1 MGKHSV
7 SPEDWYQRDHESI
20 YNIAQGF
27 DSAKVT
33 TTSQTL
39 SAIADRLHSI
49 IDSTGIKVQGIIESD
64 WRGETAE
71 TAREGFSD
79 LFRRANTAVET
90 TREIAN
96 ALPAVGHAM
105 DAAKA
110 AIEPPV
116 KESTAVA
123 VAGTNSGLLA
133 AANMARI
140 GEQQHARYQM
150 TSLFSQPAVDT
161 SGRVEDVSNL
171 SQLGGNQQANY
182 TNNSSNIADVGT
194 KSLGQVGAQIND
206 LDRASGKTTAAF
218 DQGAQG
224 SGYGQG
230 QGQPGGGQQGGA
242 PGGQA
247 GAGQGSGSGSGAGLA
262 GGIGS
267 LADRARTRAAAN
279 GLDENYFSRN
289 NSILQDP
296 LGRTTDKWGP
306 APRSGFGQ
314 DRLDGAPGAGRPGT
328 IAGTGMPGMGGARG
342 AGTMGMMPMNGRG
355 GGRDESK
362 DHKIPKELINQDN
375 TDEFIGQ
382 LRSASPAVIG
392 ELTPEELKFQ
402 REQDARHKEELRLA
416 KERQA
421 AEAYL
426 TKQRQRGAKFSDPT
440 PDWLKK
446 Q

>member
-20 YNIAQGF
+20 YNTAQGF
-27 DSAKVT
+27 DSGKVT

-49 IDSTGIKVQGIIESD
+49 MDSTGIKVQGIIESD

-71 TAREGFSD
+71 TAREGFSG

-96 ALPAVGHAM
+96 ALPALGHAM

-161 SGRVEDVSNL
+161 SGRVEDVPNPTQISGRG
-171 SQLGGNQQANY
+171 QETNY
-182 TNNSSNIADVGT
+182 TRNSSNDTGVGS
-194 KSLGQVGAQIND
+194 KSLGQVENQISD
-206 LDRASGKTTAAF
+206 LDRVGKTNAAF

-224 SGYGQG
+224 QSYG
-230 QGQPGGGQQGGA
+230 QGQPGGA
-242 PGGQA
+242 PGGGQP
-247 GAGQGSGSGSGAGLA
+247 GGGQGSGGSGASGGLP
-262 GGIGS
+262 GGMGA
-267 LADRARTRAAAN
+267 LTDRARTRAAAN

-296 LGRTTDKWGP
+296 LGRNTDKWAA
-306 APRSGFGQ
+306 APRSGLGH
-314 DRLDGAPGAGRPGT
+314 DRIDGAHGAGRPGPLP
-328 IAGTGMPGMGGARG
+328 GTGAPGMSGARG
-342 AGTMGMMPMNGRG
+342 AGTVGMMPANGRG
-355 GGRDESK
+355 AREEQK

-402 REQDARHKEELRLA
+402 KDQEDRRKEEIRLA
-416 KERQA
+416 RERAA
-421 AEAYL
+421 AEAQMNQY
-426 TKQRQRGAKFSDPT
+426 RRRGAKFSDPT